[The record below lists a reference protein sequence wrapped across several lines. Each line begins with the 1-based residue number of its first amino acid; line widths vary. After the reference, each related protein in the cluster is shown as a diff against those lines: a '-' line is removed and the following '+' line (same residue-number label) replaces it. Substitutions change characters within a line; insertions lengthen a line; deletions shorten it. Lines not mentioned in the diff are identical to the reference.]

1 MHHNWG
7 ARDTKID
14 LDFLT
19 PALCIFS
26 AFLCAPGLCYSLFGD
41 ISYSKI
47 YQHKESP
54 RVTNH
59 RACSS
64 ALRQGFLCFYC
75 IELTC
80 RASLWKRKF
89 LCGPRRLVMW
99 SLLDLMI
106 VSAGVVETWTR
117 ISCLGS
123 LFCWCL
129 DVNIWHIESYWHWLS
144 LTSLHFSF
152 HKLVSFVS
160 SFHLLSSI
168 YYKGG
173 GSLPFPTLDG
183 EKHVTKT
190 TFSGTDVPNLPGWS
204 LGSMGPRIRW
214 GRGWFSV
221 VSGWGPAPCGG
232 VGMLYKNSN
241 ISTRY

>member
-19 PALCIFS
+19 PDLYIFS
-26 AFLCAPGLCYSLFGD
+26 AFSCAPGLCYSPFGD

-144 LTSLHFSF
+144 LTSLYFSF
-152 HKLVSFVS
+152 HSLVSFFLFPS
-160 SFHLLSSI
+160 LSSI

-173 GSLPFPTLDG
+173 GSLPCPTLDG
-183 EKHVTKT
+183 EKKCNKNNLQWHRCAQP
-190 TFSGTDVPNLPGWS
+190 SGLILRINGPSYTLRPWFWNRVVFRLRPCTLLGGRNAMSWYIDV
-204 LGSMGPRIRW
+204 
-214 GRGWFSV
+214 
-221 VSGWGPAPCGG
+221 
-232 VGMLYKNSN
+232 
-241 ISTRY
+241 